1 MTNASS
7 HEKVVVGTWTE
18 GNHQMRLVE
27 FDHLQWA
34 VESFY
39 GGRWRPKLYFHTRA
53 AGLEFYH
60 IPKEITEALPEYF
73 PERKED

>member
-1 MTNASS
+1 MDDASS
-7 HEKVVVGTWTE
+7 HEKAVVGTWAE

-34 VESFY
+34 IESFY
-39 GGRWRPKLYFHTRA
+39 GGRWRSKRYFHTRA
-53 AGLEFYH
+53 GLEFYK
-60 IPKEITEALPEYF
+60 IPKEITEKLPEYF